1 MIRMILALVFLS
13 LSGCSLMEMEG
24 DGFYNSGKKA
34 KPARCVQVDPLH
46 IRCETIRK

>member
-1 MIRMILALVFLS
+1 MIRILMALVVLT

-34 KPARCVQVDPLH
+34 KPARCVQVDALH